1 MVVAAACRMLV
12 ARCTSPMLT
21 SHRGDSGKNMVQ
33 AVCSRQRKHGSI
45 DTAYMHET
53 PLSLARETLP
63 I

>member
-1 MVVAAACRMLV
+1 MLV